1 MAATVSSWIFDV
13 TEENFNQLVIEQSM
27 QTPVV
32 VDFWGPSCG
41 PCRVLTPLLEK
52 LTREQKGAILLAKLN
67 VEECQEL
74 AGYFQIE
81 AIPAVK
87 AIKDGQIVL
96 EFTGALPEA
105 SLRTFFARLLPEP
118 TDPILARAKSL
129 EETKPAEAEPLYR
142 KLLEEDPS
150 SVEVRLGLARVLMQL
165 NKDDEVAAL
174 LEPISADG
182 EAGAEVQRIRSIL
195 SLRGLS
201 AGTSGDEASLRKQI
215 EADVSAAQPRYEL
228 GCALA
233 QNGKHQEAL
242 DMLLSAGE
250 LDMKLAASKV
260 REAMVQIFYALG
272 PSHPLSDKYRAKLAR
287 LLY

>member
-1 MAATVSSWIFDV
+1 MAATVSSWIYDV
-13 TEENFNQLVIEQSM
+13 TEETFNERVVEQSM
-27 QTPVV
+27 RTPVV
-32 VDFWGPSCG
+32 VDFWAPSCA
-41 PCRVLTPLLEK
+41 PCRVLGPLLEK
-52 LTREQKGAILLAKLN
+52 LTREHKGAIVLAKVN

-81 AIPAVK
+81 GIPAVK

-96 EFTGALPEA
+96 EFTGALPEP
-105 SLRTFFARLLPEP
+105 SLRKFFERLLPEP
-118 TDPILARAKSL
+118 GDPMLLKARSL
-129 EETKPAEAEPLYR
+129 EETKPAEAETLYR
-142 KLLEEDPS
+142 KLLEKDPS
-150 SVEVRLGLARVLMQL
+150 STDVRLGLARVLVAL

-174 LEPISADG
+174 LEPIPDEG
-182 EAGAEVQRIRSIL
+182 EPGAEMQRIRSVL

-201 AGTSGDEASLRKQI
+201 AGASGDEASLRKQI
-215 EADVSAAQPRYEL
+215 EADPNAAQPRYEL

-233 QNGKHQEAL
+233 QKAKHQEAL
-242 DMLLSAGE
+242 EMLLSAGE

-272 PSHPLSDKYRAKLAR
+272 PSHPLSDKYRARLAR